1 MKMNYFFLLF
11 FSATCITTVS
21 FSQQV
26 KTERT
31 EEEQGVLDVVNLFF
45 QSMTERDTVAAKS
58 ILTEDGQYYAM
69 RNDEN
74 GIFQRTISHTNYIHR
89 LAAGVDLVQERIWNP
104 TIKVHKLI
112 AMVWAPYDIHVNG
125 KFLHCGVDSFSL
137 IKTEEGWKIAGTIFT
152 MEPEGCEKSPLG
164 PLKQ

>member
-1 MKMNYFFLLF
+1 MRRFFLLF
-11 FSATCITTVS
+11 FSVAYVTTVS

-26 KTERT
+26 KSEWTA
-31 EEEQGVLDVVNLFF
+31 EEQEVLAVVKLFF
-45 QSMTERDTVAAKS
+45 QSMTERDTLTAKS

-74 GIFQRTISHTNYIHR
+74 GIFQRTISHQDYIHR
-89 LAAGVDLVQERIWNP
+89 LATGEDLVQERIWNP

-112 AMVWAPYDIHVNG
+112 AMVWAPYDLYIDG

-152 MEPEGCEKSPLG
+152 MEPEGCEESPLG
-164 PLKQ
+164 PLNNE